1 MDLQGHQPNCIVSN
15 VLLLVKR
22 TINYFWNNKNNKNDH
37 HDKKASP
44 LKELIFTLMGQLHSK
59 QDHQQEQNG
68 QSTQIPSI
76 SQEG

>member
-1 MDLQGHQPNCIVSN
+1 M
-15 VLLLVKR
+15 
-22 TINYFWNNKNNKNDH
+22 T
-37 HDKKASP
+37 KKASP

-68 QSTQIPSI
+68 QSTQTPST